1 MRKHNIIF
9 SVLLIVFVILI
20 NIVTS
25 YIDYSFDLTKDN
37 IHSLSNTSIDI
48 ISSLDDKIFI
58 KVYLEGEFPA
68 EFKHLSNSAYSLL
81 KRFKDYSDLIDF
93 QFIDPNKD
101 DNQENNKNLFQQL
114 VKQGLM
120 PTDLEIRKTGSLLN
134 KIIFPG
140 AIIYY
145 KDKNIA
151 VNFLKNKFYN
161 STSQNIN
168 LSIENLEYEFVS
180 AILKITS
187 EKRDKIAFLKGND
200 ELDKKEVYDITYSVL
215 NDNFSLN
222 NYFDIDWLNIK
233 EFQIDSN
240 TMQADISNKI
250 YNMNA
255 YKTIIIA
262 NPSNAFNN
270 LDKFL
275 IDQYI
280 MNGGKVLWLIDGVE
294 AEMSKLKDNPEGFIA
309 KRNDLNISDQ
319 LFKYGVRIN
328 SNLIQDKRAVE
339 IPIVTGYSNN
349 IPQQDFFSWP
359 YFPLLKSI
367 SAHPIS
373 RGLDAIKCNFVSSI
387 DTIENNIN
395 KTILLASSNQS
406 RVVPAPIN
414 INLNILQQ
422 PNVSTYNDSY
432 PIAVLLEGKF
442 ESVFKN
448 RILPKENNIS
458 FRQSSDENK
467 MIVISDGDLIANE
480 VSEKG
485 TVYPLG
491 YDKFINYTYE
501 GNKHFLINCVEY
513 LCDNNGVSI
522 LKAKELKLRLLN
534 KTLIAEYYLY
544 IQIINILT
552 PLLLL
557 FIFGIIYKFNYL
569 RKYV

>member
-1 MRKHNIIF
+1 MR
-9 SVLLIVFVILI
+9 
-20 NIVTS
+20 
-25 YIDYSFDLTKDN
+25 
-37 IHSLSNTSIDI
+37 
-48 ISSLDDKIFI
+48 
-58 KVYLEGEFPA
+58 
-68 EFKHLSNSAYSLL
+68 
-81 KRFKDYSDLIDF
+81 DYSDLVDF

-101 DNQENNKNLFQQL
+101 SNNDKLFQQL

-145 KDKNIA
+145 KDKNIP

-168 LSIENLEYEFVS
+168 LSIENIEYEFIS

-187 EKRDKIAFLKGND
+187 NKRDKIAFLKGNN
-200 ELDKKEVYDITYSVL
+200 ELKEEQVHDIMYSVL

-222 NYFDIDWLNIK
+222 NYFDIDQLDIK
-233 EFQIDSN
+233 EFQLDSN
-240 TMQADISNKI
+240 TLEPDISDKI
-250 YNMNA
+250 HSMSN
-255 YKTIIIA
+255 YKAIIIA
-262 NPSNAFNN
+262 KPSNSFNN

-280 MNGGKVLWLIDGVE
+280 MNGGKVLWLIDGVS
-294 AEMSKLKDNPEGFIA
+294 ADMDKLRDNPEGFIA
-309 KRNDLNISDQ
+309 NKNQLNISDQ

-328 SNLIQDKRAVE
+328 TDLIQDKRAVE

-349 IPQQDFFSWP
+349 LPQQDFFLWP
-359 YFPLLKSI
+359 YFPLLKSS

-373 RGLDAIKCNFVSSI
+373 RGLDAIRCVFVSSI
-387 DTIENNIN
+387 DTIDNNIK
-395 KTILLASSNQS
+395 KTILLESSKQS
-406 RVVPAPIN
+406 RIIPAPLN
-414 INLNILQQ
+414 INLNILRN
-422 PNVSTYNDSY
+422 PYKINTYQASY
-432 PIAVLLEGKF
+432 PVAVLLEGEF

-458 FRQSSDENK
+458 FRQSSDKNK
-467 MIVISDGDLIANE
+467 MIVVSDGDLIANE
-480 VSEKG
+480 VSDKG
-485 TVYPLG
+485 TIYPLG

-501 GNKHFLINCVEY
+501 GNKHFLINCIEY
-513 LCDNNGVSI
+513 LCDSNGVSI
-522 LKAKELKLRLLN
+522 LKAKELKMRLLN
-534 KTLIAEYYLY
+534 KVIIQEYYLY

-557 FIFGIIYKFNYL
+557 FIFAAYYRFNYK